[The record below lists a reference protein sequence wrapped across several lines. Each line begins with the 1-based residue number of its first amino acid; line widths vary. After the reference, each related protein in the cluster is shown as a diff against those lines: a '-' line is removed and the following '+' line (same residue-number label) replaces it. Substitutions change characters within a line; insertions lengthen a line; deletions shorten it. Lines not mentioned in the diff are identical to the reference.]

1 VIRLIRFFGLGVA
14 LLILSGCGSETREIR
29 VITQVPV
36 RNLQNLSNGLLS
48 TPSGLSGGPLGGLPT
63 SAYCLQGDIRV
74 LFLDQRPGY
83 QPLFRKVNLI
93 TARADPANS
102 PWNSPNNGAKGL
114 GDAINWISQ
123 NSFLREPLVIPV
135 PRDSGGVVRI
145 IGSFVYPGSSDQNP
159 TCSRL
164 DAGGDPYDTFTLWG
178 EAPLSP
184 GGSLSVN
191 LPINMISSVATPATG
206 ITGTVPYSTPALIGG
221 GVVATPTPT
230 PPGGVDLSIK
240 CKNYSNRLSCMN
252 RGLME
257 IKFMPN
263 FFNGTVIPA
272 FIPIRYGGGA
282 DLEPI
287 TKLFTI
293 NTGSLTQNYFYLPR
307 ARSMEFEYYLRSQP
321 NDSAS
326 DQKTIKVQVDWGG
339 KRYSYFNPFTN
350 TSQDFSLVN
359 CTGNIWGIR
368 LPAKSTPNTI
378 SPPDCAND
386 LPNVFVTDLGAGFN

>member
-1 VIRLIRFFGLGVA
+1 MIRLIRFFGLGVA

-83 QPLFRKVNLI
+83 QPLFQKVNLI
-93 TARADPANS
+93 TERVDPANG
-102 PWNSPNNGAKGL
+102 PWANPSRGSRGL
-114 GDAINWISQ
+114 IDAIDWISQ
-123 NSFLREPLVIPV
+123 NGFLRELLVIPV
-135 PRDSGGVVRI
+135 PRDSGGVIRI

-184 GGSLSVN
+184 GGPLSVN
-191 LPINMISSVATPATG
+191 LPINMISSVATPLTG

-221 GVVATPTPT
+221 GAVATPA
-230 PPGGVDLSIK
+230 PPVGADLSIK

-257 IKFMPN
+257 VNFIKN
-263 FFNGTVIPA
+263 FFDLQISHMA
-272 FIPIRYGGGA
+272 IRYARGPE
-282 DLEPI
+282 LEPV
-287 TKLFTI
+287 TQLFPTSSNAQI
-293 NTGSLTQNYFYLPR
+293 NGSFYYIPR
-307 ARSMEFEYYLRSQP
+307 ASFPEFEYSLG
-321 NDSAS
+321 AA
-326 DQKTIKVQVDWGG
+326 IFKVQVDWVA
-339 KRYSYFNPFTN
+339 KKYRYFNPQIGTFY
-350 TSQDFSLVN
+350 DFPMIK
-359 CTGNIWGIR
+359 CAGFPWGMR
-368 LPAKSTPNTI
+368 LPSNTTPLLNNAPLC
-378 SPPDCAND
+378 PPSNVN
-386 LPNVFVTDLGAGFN
+386 LPNVFLTDLGAGFN